1 MTEEKKY
8 GDFSV
13 VCKEVT
19 EMQNIECDH
28 NLQKEVA
35 TYSEGEK
42 SNGMLSETEQIDEV
56 LNAID
61 LYESELTEDYG
72 EKSGK
77 TKILNENITNVSS
90 RFVNYDSIEI
100 EKFIQD
106 KENKNTLRKTLYDV
120 NLFKSFLQ
128 SKNEVR
134 EFHTI
139 SHTEL
144 DVYLANFILSVRKKG
159 GKSLNPHHFEY

>member
-8 GDFSV
+8 GDFFV

-35 TYSEGEK
+35 TYSEGLK
-42 SNGMLSETEQIDEV
+42 SNGMLSETEQKDEV

-72 EKSGK
+72 ENQKKQRFLMK
-77 TKILNENITNVSS
+77 T
-90 RFVNYDSIEI
+90 
-100 EKFIQD
+100 
-106 KENKNTLRKTLYDV
+106 
-120 NLFKSFLQ
+120 
-128 SKNEVR
+128 
-134 EFHTI
+134 
-139 SHTEL
+139 
-144 DVYLANFILSVRKKG
+144 
-159 GKSLNPHHFEY
+159 